1 VNVLRS
7 ALLAGADNAWL
18 RRRATNSR
26 IVRRAVARFMPGESL
41 DDALAATEAL
51 RPLGLGTILTRLGEN
66 VTDRAEADAVADHYL
81 EVADRVAAAGLDAE
95 ISVKLTQLGL
105 DQGDDLAL
113 ANVSRIAERA
123 AQRRNRVA
131 IDMESTA
138 YTERT
143 LALYRSVRTRCAN
156 TAVCV
161 QAYLRRT
168 PVDVEA
174 LIPLGATVRLVKG
187 AYKEPASL
195 AYPQKHDVDE
205 AFFQLTQRLL
215 SEPARRAGVRLT
227 IGTHDRALI
236 DRILAFTAQAGIPKE
251 TYEFALL
258 YGIRR
263 DEQLRLAR
271 AGHGVRV
278 LISYGSYWFPWYMR
292 RLAERPANVLFVLRT
307 LFAK

>member
-81 EVADRVAAAGLDAE
+81 QVADRVAAAGLDAE

-143 LALYRSVRTRCAN
+143 LALYRSVRQRYAN

-215 SEPARRAGVRLT
+215 SEPARQAGVRLT

-292 RLAERPANVLFVLRT
+292 RLAERPANVLFMARSVLGG
-307 LFAK
+307 